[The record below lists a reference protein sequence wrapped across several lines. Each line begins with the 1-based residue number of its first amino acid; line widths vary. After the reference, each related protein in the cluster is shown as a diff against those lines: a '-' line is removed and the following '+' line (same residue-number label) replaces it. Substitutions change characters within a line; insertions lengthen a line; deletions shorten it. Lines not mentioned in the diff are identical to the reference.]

1 MLKLMPI
8 IMGILTTAT
17 IAQPSLAM
25 NPINNS
31 ANPIVDRPSE
41 DLQAQLV
48 INVGGFQS
56 RRDLERRRY
65 LERERERERQ
75 IERQRWEA
83 KHSRFSTRE
92 RERHQDRYEYR
103 HRR

>member
-65 LERERERERQ
+65 LERERERQ